1 MLSGLLLGG
10 DAAGVCLERAGQEEA
25 SIKPLSKERSWEE
38 GLELRCLGI
47 SGIVLLSVVL

>member
-10 DAAGVCLERAGQEEA
+10 CCGSLRGKGWAGG
-25 SIKPLSKERSWEE
+25 SIYQTFIKREK
-38 GLELRCLGI
+38 LELRCLGI